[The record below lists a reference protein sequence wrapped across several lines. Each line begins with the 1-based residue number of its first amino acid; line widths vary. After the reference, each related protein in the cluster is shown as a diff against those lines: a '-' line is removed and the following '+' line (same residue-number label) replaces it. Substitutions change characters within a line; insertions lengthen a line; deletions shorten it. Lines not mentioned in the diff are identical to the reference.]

1 MSRTGIEC
9 EIQDIETDPS
19 QNIED
24 SDEDK
29 DENEDPVP
37 KQTSMLS
44 HDEMQA
50 AWDAAIAEGKSPPE
64 MIEGYHY

>member
-9 EIQDIETDPS
+9 EIQDIETDPPS
-19 QNIED
+19 EEV
-24 SDEDK
+24 SDEET
-29 DENEDPVP
+29 DEKEGPVP